1 MPRTFNNERTTMNK
15 ETSKKEY
22 FSPEMDVV
30 TLSHQANL
38 LNGSDYDGEFAAAPG
53 RSETG
58 IG

>member
-1 MPRTFNNERTTMNK
+1 MKN
-15 ETSKKEY
+15 KKEY

-38 LNGSDYDGEFAAAPG
+38 LDGSDSEDVFEGEFAAAPG